1 MTQPQGS
8 TPNTTTFDQL
18 LQPLQD
24 ALDQIENQRTRHH
37 RETLSFRAFVRLLLY
52 YFTASVESGR
62 QLLTDTLSA
71 APSLGLE
78 KVKRSTFFD
87 GFNRFPVRYFQILF
101 ATLLGTLALPTI
113 PELAM
118 VGRLLCVDGSLFP
131 ALATMYWAHYQ
142 SGSNAVRLHLAF
154 ELNRMVAVS
163 ILVDSGNS
171 SERSAL
177 RQMLE
182 SGVTYLLDRGYV
194 SFPLL
199 AEIAAAGAYFVMRQ
213 KSNLNYSVVEQLAV
227 SLPEQVEAL
236 YSEVRDLKVL
246 LTGSKDKPL
255 YRLVCF
261 VFEGTSYRLL
271 TNRWDLTT
279 FEVMLLYSYR
289 WQVELFFRYFKRT
302 LGGLHLLSSSKTGVT
317 IQFYALLMTA
327 LLQLHLKQR
336 CVAACEM
343 ASEQGTPGR
352 LEVDV
357 EELIE
362 GSGSTFLA
370 TVGQKLQRWWKIS
383 VHWLVHLRNYLGRCL
398 DEQGLYLLGT
408 T

>member
-24 ALDQIENQRTRHH
+24 ALDQIENQRKRHH

-131 ALATMYWAHYQ
+131 ALATMYWAQYQ

-213 KSNLNYSVVEQLAV
+213 KSNLTYRVVKQLGV
-227 SLPEQVEAL
+227 SLPEQVDTL
-236 YSEVRDLKVL
+236 YSEVRDLKVS

-343 ASEQGTPGR
+343 ASEQELGVPDPF
-352 LEVDV
+352 DV

>member
-1 MTQPQGS
+1 MTQPQDS
-8 TPNTTTFDQL
+8 APNTTTFDQL
-18 LQPLQD
+18 LQPLQET
-24 ALDQIENQRTRHH
+24 LDQLENQRTRHH

-131 ALATMYWAHYQ
+131 ALATMYWAQYQ
-142 SGSNAVRLHLAF
+142 SGSNALRLHLVF
-154 ELNRMVAVS
+154 ELNRMVAIS
-163 ILVDSGNS
+163 ILVDTGNS
-171 SERSAL
+171 NERN
-177 RQMLE
+177 REMLE

-194 SFPLL
+194 CFALL
-199 AEIAAAGAYFVMRQ
+199 AEIAAAGSYFVMRM
-213 KSNLNYSVVEQLAV
+213 KSNLNYSVVEKLEV
-227 SLPEQVEAL
+227 SLPEQLGTL
-236 YSEVRDLKVL
+236 YSAVCDLKVCL
-246 LTGSKDKPL
+246 NGSKDTPR

-261 VFEGTSYRLL
+261 VFEGTVYRLL
-271 TNRWDLTT
+271 TNRWDLST

-302 LGGLHLLSSSKTGVT
+302 LNGLHLLSTSRSGVT
-317 IQFYALLMTA
+317 IEFYALLITI

-336 CVAACEM
+336 CVSAYEVI
-343 ASEQGTPGR
+343 SESAVPF
-352 LEVDV
+352 DV
-357 EELIE
+357 EELLE
-362 GSGSTFLA
+362 GSRSTFLA

-383 VHWLVHLRNYLGRCL
+383 VHWLVHLRNYLARSL
-398 DEQGLYLLGT
+398 DGKGLYLLGT

>member
-1 MTQPQGS
+1 MTQPQDFA
-8 TPNTTTFDQL
+8 PNTTTFDQL

-24 ALDQIENQRTRHH
+24 ALDQLENQRTRHQ
-37 RETLSFRAFVRLLLY
+37 RETLSFRAFVRLLIY
-52 YFTASVESGR
+52 YFTASVNSGR

-78 KVKRSTFFD
+78 QVKRSTFFE

-101 ATLLGTLALPTI
+101 ATLLGTLSLPAI

-131 ALATMYWAHYQ
+131 ALATMYWAQYQ
-142 SGSNAVRLHLAF
+142 SGSNALRLHLAF
-154 ELNRMVAVS
+154 ELNRMVAVE
-163 ILVDSGNS
+163 ILVASGNS
-171 SERSAL
+171 NERSVLAS
-177 RQMLE
+177 MLE

-213 KSNLNYSVVEQLAV
+213 KSNLNYDIVEALELA
-227 SLPEQVEAL
+227 LPEQVGAL
-236 YSEVRDLKVL
+236 YSEVRDLKVC
-246 LTGSKDKPL
+246 LTGAKQKPQ

-271 TNRWDLTT
+271 TNRWDLTS

-302 LGGLHLLSSSKTGVT
+302 LNGLHLLSTSQSGVT
-317 IQFYALLMTA
+317 IAFYVLLMTI

-336 CVAACEM
+336 CVAACE
-343 ASEQGTPGR
+343 SEQALCTT
-352 LEVDV
+352 LAFDV
-357 EELIE
+357 EMLLE

-398 DEQGLYLLGT
+398 DAQGLYLLGT

>member
-1 MTQPQGS
+1 MTQPQDS
-8 TPNTTTFDQL
+8 APNTTTFDQL
-18 LQPLQD
+18 LQPLQET
-24 ALDQIENQRTRHH
+24 LDQLENQRTRHH

-78 KVKRSTFFD
+78 QVKRSTFFD

-131 ALATMYWAHYQ
+131 ALATMYWAQYQ
-142 SGSNAVRLHLAF
+142 SGSNALRLHLVF
-154 ELNRMVAVS
+154 ELNRMVAIS
-163 ILVDSGNS
+163 ILVDTGNS
-171 SERSAL
+171 NERH
-177 RQMLE
+177 REMLE

-194 SFPLL
+194 CFALL
-199 AEIAAAGAYFVMRQ
+199 AEIAAAGSYFVMRM
-213 KSNLNYSVVEQLAV
+213 KSNLNYSVVEKLEV
-227 SLPEQVEAL
+227 SLPEQLGTL
-236 YSEVRDLKVL
+236 YSAVCDLKVCL
-246 LTGSKDKPL
+246 SGSKDKPS

-261 VFEGTSYRLL
+261 VFEGTVYRLL
-271 TNRWDLTT
+271 TNRWDLST

-302 LGGLHLLSSSKTGVT
+302 LNGLHLLSTSRSGVT
-317 IQFYALLMTA
+317 IEFYALLITI

-336 CVAACEM
+336 CVSAYEVI
-343 ASEQGTPGR
+343 SESAVPF
-352 LEVDV
+352 DV
-357 EELIE
+357 EELLE
-362 GSGSTFLA
+362 GSRSTFLA

-383 VHWLVHLRNYLGRCL
+383 VHWLVHLRNYLARCL
-398 DEQGLYLLGT
+398 DGKGLYLLGT

>member
-1 MTQPQGS
+1 MTQPQDS
-8 TPNTTTFDQL
+8 APNTTTFDQL
-18 LQPLQD
+18 LQPLQET
-24 ALDQIENQRTRHH
+24 LDQLENQRTRHH

-131 ALATMYWAHYQ
+131 ALATMYWAQYQ
-142 SGSNAVRLHLAF
+142 SGSNALRLHLVF
-154 ELNRMVAVS
+154 ELNRMVAIS
-163 ILVDSGNS
+163 ILVDTGNS
-171 SERSAL
+171 NERH
-177 RQMLE
+177 REMLE

-194 SFPLL
+194 CFALL
-199 AEIAAAGAYFVMRQ
+199 AEIAAAGSYFVMRM
-213 KSNLNYSVVEQLAV
+213 KSNLNYSVVEKLEV
-227 SLPEQVEAL
+227 SLPEQLGTL
-236 YSEVRDLKVL
+236 YSAVCDLKVCL
-246 LTGSKDKPL
+246 SGSKDKPS

-261 VFEGTSYRLL
+261 VFEGTVYRLL
-271 TNRWDLTT
+271 TNRWDLST

-302 LGGLHLLSSSKTGVT
+302 LNGLHLLSTSRSGVT
-317 IQFYALLMTA
+317 IEFYALLITI

-336 CVAACEM
+336 CVSAYEVI
-343 ASEQGTPGR
+343 SESAVPF
-352 LEVDV
+352 DV
-357 EELIE
+357 EELLE
-362 GSGSTFLA
+362 GSRSTFLA

-383 VHWLVHLRNYLGRCL
+383 VHWLVHLRNYLARSL
-398 DEQGLYLLGT
+398 DGKGLYLLGT

>member
-1 MTQPQGS
+1 MTQPQDS
-8 TPNTTTFDQL
+8 APNTTTFDQL
-18 LQPLQD
+18 LQPLQET
-24 ALDQIENQRTRHH
+24 LDQLENQRTRHH

-131 ALATMYWAHYQ
+131 ALATMYWAQYQ
-142 SGSNAVRLHLAF
+142 SGSNALRLHLVF
-154 ELNRMVAVS
+154 ELNRMVAIS
-163 ILVDSGNS
+163 ILVDTGNS
-171 SERSAL
+171 NERNAL

-194 SFPLL
+194 CFALL
-199 AEIAAAGAYFVMRQ
+199 AEIAAAGSYFVMRM
-213 KSNLNYSVVEQLAV
+213 KSNLNYSVVEKLQV
-227 SLPEQVEAL
+227 SLPEQLGTL
-236 YSEVRDLKVL
+236 YSAVCDLKVCL
-246 LTGSKDKPL
+246 SGSKDKPQ

-271 TNRWDLTT
+271 TNRWDLST

-302 LGGLHLLSSSKTGVT
+302 LNGLHLLSTSRSGVT
-317 IQFYALLMTA
+317 IEFYALLITI

-336 CVAACEM
+336 CVSAY
-343 ASEQGTPGR
+343 
-352 LEVDV
+352 EVVSDSAVPFDV
-357 EELIE
+357 EELLE

-383 VHWLVHLRNYLGRCL
+383 VHWLVHLRNYLARSL
-398 DEQGLYLLGT
+398 DGKGLYLLGT

>member
-1 MTQPQGS
+1 MTQPQDS
-8 TPNTTTFDQL
+8 APNTTTFDQL
-18 LQPLQD
+18 LQPLQET
-24 ALDQIENQRTRHH
+24 LDQLENQRTRHH

-131 ALATMYWAHYQ
+131 ALATMYWAQYQ
-142 SGSNAVRLHLAF
+142 SGSNALRLHLVF
-154 ELNRMVAVS
+154 ELNRMVAIS
-163 ILVDSGNS
+163 ILVDTGNS
-171 SERSAL
+171 NERNAL
-177 RQMLE
+177 REMLE

-194 SFPLL
+194 CFALL
-199 AEIAAAGAYFVMRQ
+199 AEIAAAGSYFVMRM
-213 KSNLNYSVVEQLAV
+213 KSNLNYSLVEKLEV
-227 SLPEQVEAL
+227 SLPEQLGTL
-236 YSEVRDLKVL
+236 YSAVCDLKVCL
-246 LTGSKDKPL
+246 SGSKDKSP

-271 TNRWDLTT
+271 TNRWDLST

-302 LGGLHLLSSSKTGVT
+302 LNGLHLLSTSRSGVT
-317 IQFYALLMTA
+317 IEFYALLITI

-336 CVAACEM
+336 CVSAYEVV
-343 ASEQGTPGR
+343 SELAVPF
-352 LEVDV
+352 DV
-357 EELIE
+357 EELLE

-383 VHWLVHLRNYLGRCL
+383 VHWLVHLRNYLARCL
-398 DEQGLYLLGT
+398 DGKGLYLLGT

>member
-1 MTQPQGS
+1 MTQPQDS
-8 TPNTTTFDQL
+8 APNTTTFDQL
-18 LQPLQD
+18 LQPLQET
-24 ALDQIENQRTRHH
+24 LDQLENQRTRHH

-101 ATLLGTLALPTI
+101 ATLLGTLALPVI

-131 ALATMYWAHYQ
+131 ALATMYWAQYQ
-142 SGSNAVRLHLAF
+142 SGSNALRLHLVF
-154 ELNRMVAVS
+154 ELNRMVAIS
-163 ILVDSGNS
+163 ILVDTGNS
-171 SERSAL
+171 NERH
-177 RQMLE
+177 REMLE

-194 SFPLL
+194 CFALL
-199 AEIAAAGAYFVMRQ
+199 AEIAAAGSYFVMRM
-213 KSNLNYSVVEQLAV
+213 KSNLNYSVVEKLEV
-227 SLPEQVEAL
+227 SLPEQLGTL
-236 YSEVRDLKVL
+236 YSAVCDLKVCL
-246 LTGSKDKPL
+246 SGSKDKPS

-261 VFEGTSYRLL
+261 VFEGTVYRLL
-271 TNRWDLTT
+271 TNRWDLST

-302 LGGLHLLSSSKTGVT
+302 LNGLHLLSTSRSGVT
-317 IQFYALLMTA
+317 IEFYALLITI

-336 CVAACEM
+336 CVSAYEVI
-343 ASEQGTPGR
+343 SESAVPF
-352 LEVDV
+352 DV
-357 EELIE
+357 EELLE
-362 GSGSTFLA
+362 GSRSTFLA

-383 VHWLVHLRNYLGRCL
+383 VHWLVHLRNYLARSL
-398 DEQGLYLLGT
+398 DGKGLYLLGT

>member
-1 MTQPQGS
+1 MTQPQDS
-8 TPNTTTFDQL
+8 APNTTTFDQL
-18 LQPLQD
+18 LQPLQET
-24 ALDQIENQRTRHH
+24 LDQLENQRTRHH

-131 ALATMYWAHYQ
+131 ALATMYWAQYQ
-142 SGSNAVRLHLAF
+142 SGSNALRLHLVF
-154 ELNRMVAVS
+154 ELNRMVAIS
-163 ILVDSGNS
+163 ILVDTGNS
-171 SERSAL
+171 NERH
-177 RQMLE
+177 REMLE

-194 SFPLL
+194 CFALL
-199 AEIAAAGAYFVMRQ
+199 AEIAAAGSYFVMRM
-213 KSNLNYSVVEQLAV
+213 KSNLNYSVVEKLEV
-227 SLPEQVEAL
+227 SLPEQLGTL
-236 YSEVRDLKVL
+236 YSAVCDLKVCL
-246 LTGSKDKPL
+246 NGSKDTPR

-261 VFEGTSYRLL
+261 VFEGTVYRLL
-271 TNRWDLTT
+271 TNRWDLST

-302 LGGLHLLSSSKTGVT
+302 LNGLHLLSTSRSGVT
-317 IQFYALLMTA
+317 IEFYALLITI

-336 CVAACEM
+336 CVSAYEVI
-343 ASEQGTPGR
+343 SESAVPF
-352 LEVDV
+352 DV
-357 EELIE
+357 EELLE
-362 GSGSTFLA
+362 GSRSTFLA

-383 VHWLVHLRNYLGRCL
+383 VHWLVHLRNYLARSL
-398 DEQGLYLLGT
+398 DGKGLYLLGT